1 MWLVSESFGLTITSD
16 IIASYESSYPN
27 VDAALVELI
36 KALHSL
42 ATWFNNWPAQ
52 ILCALLTAG
61 NITFLYSLFH
71 FKQ

>member
-1 MWLVSESFGLTITSD
+1 MNNVYHVEQERHKHTMWLVSESFGLTITSD

-42 ATWFNNWPAQ
+42 AT
-52 ILCALLTAG
+52 
-61 NITFLYSLFH
+61 
-71 FKQ
+71 

>member
-1 MWLVSESFGLTITSD
+1 MNNVYHVEQERHKHPMWLVSESFGLTITSD

-42 ATWFNNWPAQ
+42 AT
-52 ILCALLTAG
+52 
-61 NITFLYSLFH
+61 
-71 FKQ
+71 